1 MNVLNKNVEFIET
14 SSKIA
19 KTDNVILSYLND
31 SGVDVESI
39 NQTPLKLQR
48 LKLSQ
53 VTWKHFTGKKSVSSN
68 DFMSIHEVSKCFS
81 NSTLGYNPYSELY

>member
-81 NSTLGYNPYSELY
+81 ISTLGYNPYSELY